1 MINKNFKIFLLLLV
15 TFFITND
22 LFAIIFER
30 RKLLKDDIFEYYFI
44 PAVIER
50 PGIGRIYGVG
60 SVFNNLPVPWIEDGK
75 FNFIGG
81 VAKGEGKNY
90 FEGEDINT
98 GALVIIDFP
107 IISNNFTIS
116 PARLEGTNIS
126 YPLFQRGINSD
137 PDKTLL
143 ILGKRVSQDT
153 AEISYYFF
161 DRQIE
166 IYYTYFGLNVDYSGI
181 ISYEGEYIDTSSNE
195 NFGSGAKFTNERF
208 GILLDDTDF
217 RRDPRIGYFI
227 KLDRWEWPKRY
238 PQESSQ
244 YQYDFELTGYIPIID
259 MKLIMVLNQFFSTSE
274 VI

>member
-1 MINKNFKIFLLLLV
+1 MINKNFKFFFLLLV
-15 TFFITND
+15 PFFITND

-50 PGIGRIYGVG
+50 PGVGRIYGVG
-60 SVFNNLPVPWIEDGK
+60 SIFNNLSVPWIEDGK
-75 FNFIGG
+75 FNLIGG

-126 YPLFQRGINSD
+126 YPLFQRGIKSD

-143 ILGKRVSQDT
+143 ILGKRVTQNT

-227 KLDRWEWPKRY
+227 KFDRWEWPKRY
-238 PQESSQ
+238 PQESS
-244 YQYDFELTGYIPIID
+244 
-259 MKLIMVLNQFFSTSE
+259 
-274 VI
+274 